1 MNNFLIILWCVTKS
15 GCYII
20 TGNDQLCSW
29 PEKQLQSTSQSQSY
43 THTHTHKR
51 SWSLFGGLLL
61 VGSIT
66 AFWIPAKPLHLKS
79 MCSKSLRCTENCNT
93 CSKYWSKEKAQFCR
107 TMPDHTSYNQ
117 CFKNW
122 TNWSLKFNL
131 IHHIHP
137 LSCQPP
143 TTSFKHLD
151 KFLQGKCFPHLAGG
165 RKYFPRVRQIPKL
178 GFLRYRNKQIYFSLV
193 KMC

>member
-1 MNNFLIILWCVTKS
+1 MNNFLIRLWCATKS
-15 GCYII
+15 GFYFI
-20 TGNDQLCSW
+20 TGIDQLSSW

-79 MCSKSLRCTENCNT
+79 MRSKSLRCTENGNT
-93 CSKYWSKEKAQFCR
+93 CSKYWSTEKAQFCV

-131 IHHIHP
+131 IHHYSP
-137 LSCQPP
+137 ALLP
-143 TTSFKHLD
+143 TTYH
-151 KFLQGKCFPHLAGG
+151 FLQASWQLFARKMLSTTSG
-165 RKYFPRVRQIPKL
+165 RQKILSKSPPNPEAWIFTLQE
-178 GFLRYRNKQIYFSLV
+178 
-193 KMC
+193 